1 MDKLAFY
8 ASFKYIKIAKKSVNK
23 GSYLVLGGFRIN
35 TLLVVG
41 LGVIGAVLLVLGIVF
56 SIYGFSEGIEL
67 AIIGL
72 IILMVAVIAFVSGT
86 DGIENSRLRPGFPRP
101 C

>member
-1 MDKLAFY
+1 
-8 ASFKYIKIAKKSVNK
+8 VNK
-23 GSYLVLGGFRIN
+23 GSYLVIGGFRIN

-72 IILMVAVIAFVSGT
+72 IILIVAVIAFVVGT
-86 DGIENSRLRPGFPRP
+86 DSIEYSRLHPFFVPT
-101 C
+101 